1 MDKRTNMTIWER
13 IDKLKMSTYV
23 QYTDKKTRKK
33 IEQRIE
39 QIEQDGR
46 VFRLTIEK
54 ARIYY
59 KEVFN

>member
-1 MDKRTNMTIWER
+1 MEKRTNMTIWER

-23 QYTDKKTRKK
+23 QYTYKKTRKK

-46 VFRLTIEK
+46 VFRLTIEN